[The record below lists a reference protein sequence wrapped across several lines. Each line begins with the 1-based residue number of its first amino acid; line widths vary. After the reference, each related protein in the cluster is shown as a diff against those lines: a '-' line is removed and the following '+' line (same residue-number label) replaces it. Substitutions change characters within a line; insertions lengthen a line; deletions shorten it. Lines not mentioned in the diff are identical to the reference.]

1 MRTVSEPD
9 LANWRSESGRGK
21 RGRNGVYQS
30 REGMSSQSGW
40 RLRFSRW
47 KQGFPLA
54 ELAAPISIDPSAHM
68 LPFSSAYYSLFT
80 AVLFFLMEHM
90 RWVSISNSFFQFPAF
105 SGTKSF
111 LGPPGTFA
119 VTCSFESMVLKSA
132 FVM

>member
-47 KQGFPLA
+47 KQGLPLA

-80 AVLFFLMEHM
+80 AVLFF
-90 RWVSISNSFFQFPAF
+90 
-105 SGTKSF
+105 
-111 LGPPGTFA
+111 
-119 VTCSFESMVLKSA
+119 
-132 FVM
+132 